1 MYYTIKWIFLYLWNE
16 KRFNNKFQYK
26 LSKDGGKM
34 LGLVCML
41 DGKGMKKGVSTLKNF
56 DLEKVKEVALFNL
69 DYTFRMYTILL
80 KKWIYL

>member
-1 MYYTIKWIFLYLWNE
+1 
-16 KRFNNKFQYK
+16 
-26 LSKDGGKM
+26 M